1 MGDMQRS
8 GALVAGILVL
18 VVIAAVAAFLLL
30 SGRDGDPP
38 PSASASSSASA
49 VPSGT
54 TPASLAAELI
64 DRPWTVLFIGVDST
78 EERRAS
84 GQPRNADAILL
95 VSVNADG
102 SRVSMVSLPRDTVD
116 VSLPDGGTYPR
127 KVNGL
132 YAEAGPEGLTDAVA
146 TLYGVE
152 IDGYLALDMDDFTGL
167 VDAVGGVDVNPPAPL
182 VDPIVDLDLAAGPQ
196 EIDAATANGYVR
208 TRVDQDYGRMRRQ
221 QEVVVGVVERLLDPA
236 TDVDLRAVL
245 DGLGSLE
252 TDLPLAELPSLLE
265 VARRAADAPVERLLI
280 EPPLITFEGDR
291 GDGRGY
297 ILEPDVEAIRD
308 AVGPLIDSE

>member
-1 MGDMQRS
+1 MGDVQRS

-18 VVIAAVAAFLLL
+18 VVIAAVSAFVLL
-30 SGRDGDPP
+30 SGRDGDPG
-38 PSASASSSASA
+38 PSASASSSAS
-49 VPSGT
+49 VLPSAT
-54 TPASLAAELI
+54 ATASLAAELI
-64 DRPWTVLFIGVDST
+64 DRRWTVLFIGVDST

-84 GQPRNADAILL
+84 GQPQNADAILL

-116 VSLPDGGTYPR
+116 VPLPEGGTYPR

-132 YAEAGPEGLTDAVA
+132 YAEAGPEGLAAAVE
-146 TLYGVE
+146 TLYDVE

-221 QEVVVGVVERLLDPA
+221 QEVVVGIVERLLDPT

-265 VARRAADAPVERLLI
+265 VASRAADAPVERLLI

-297 ILEPDVEAIRD
+297 VLEPDVEAIRD